1 MSQVV
6 AGGGLKRDMY
16 DRSVT
21 RAQRGSIAV
30 SLWRAEDLFRWAVA
44 VGLGGVVV
52 AVSWY
57 VCAGEVSFSQQVG
70 PTDVAV
76 AGLVVAGIGNV
87 GWLLKGRRAL
97 GERRRALVADVPL
110 ADRTQVDVVSVV
122 PRPADVDLYVGGD
135 GMERF
140 HRPECVLTSGR
151 RDWKSM
157 SRAEHQAAGR
167 EPCGVCRP

>member
-6 AGGGLKRDMY
+6 AGGGLKRDIY
-16 DRSVT
+16 HGSAT
-21 RAQRGSIAV
+21 RAQRGSTAV
-30 SLWRAEDLFRWAVA
+30 SLWRAEDLLRWAVA

-76 AGLVVAGIGNV
+76 AGLLVAGIGNV

-97 GERRRALVADVPL
+97 GERRRALLPDVPL
-110 ADRTQVDVVSVV
+110 ANRDQLDVVRIV
-122 PRPADVDLYVGGD
+122 PRPADLDLYVGGD

-140 HRPECVLTSGR
+140 HRPECMLTSGR
-151 RDWKSM
+151 HDWKGM

-167 EPCGVCRP
+167 QPCGVCRP